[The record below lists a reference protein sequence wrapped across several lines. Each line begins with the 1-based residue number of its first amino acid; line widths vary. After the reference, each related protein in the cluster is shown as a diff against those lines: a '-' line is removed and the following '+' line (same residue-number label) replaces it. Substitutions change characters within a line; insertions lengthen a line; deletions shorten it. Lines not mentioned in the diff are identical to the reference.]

1 MKEYGCQKWQNVS
14 HSGYETGRQFSNE
27 NEFAGGSAMNFN
39 EAALKLHEEHHGKIE
54 VVSKVPVK
62 TRDDLSTAY
71 TPGVA
76 EPCRKI
82 HDNKKDVYKYTA
94 KGNLVA
100 VVSDG
105 TAVLGLGNIGPEA
118 AMPVMEGKAVLFK
131 EFGGVDAFPIC
142 LDTTDTEEII
152 KAVKYIAPCFGG
164 INLEDIASP
173 KCFEVEAR
181 LEKELDI
188 PVFHDDQHGTAIVVL
203 AGIINS
209 LRLTGKKKEDCKVVV
224 NGAGSAGVAITK
236 LLLTY
241 GFTHVTM
248 CDRLGIIGKDYPNLN
263 WMQQK
268 MTEVTN
274 LENAKG
280 TLADALKGADIFV
293 GVSAPN
299 IVTAEMV
306 SSMNKDSILFAMA
319 NPVPE
324 IMPDVA
330 KAAGARVV
338 GTGRSDFPNQI
349 NNVVAFPGIFKG
361 ALEGRAAQIT
371 EEMKLAAAEA
381 LAGLVSDEELNDDFI
396 MPEAFDPRV
405 AAVVSEAV
413 KSHI

>member
-1 MKEYGCQKWQNVS
+1 MDNKEK
-14 HSGYETGRQFSNE
+14 
-27 NEFAGGSAMNFN
+27 
-39 EAALKLHEEHHGKIE
+39 ALKCHEEWNGKLETIAK
-54 VVSKVPVK
+54 SKVNS
-62 TRDDLSTAY
+62 REDLAIAY

-76 EPCRKI
+76 EPCKI
-82 HDNKKDVYKYTA
+82 IAEDKEAAYKYTWKA
-94 KGNLVA
+94 NTVA

-105 TAVLGLGNIGPEA
+105 SAVLGLGNIGPYA
-118 AMPVMEGKAVLFK
+118 AMPVMEGKCVLFK
-131 EFGGVDAFPIC
+131 EFGNVNAVPIC
-142 LDTTDTEEII
+142 LDTQDTEEII
-152 KAVKYIAPCFGG
+152 AAVKNIAPGFGG
-164 INLEDIASP
+164 INLEDISAP
-173 KCFEVEAR
+173 RCFEIEER
-181 LEKELDI
+181 LKEMLDI

-268 MTEVTN
+268 MTELTN

-306 SSMNKDSILFAMA
+306 SSMNKDAILFAMA
-319 NPVPE
+319 NPVL
-324 IMPDVA
+324 IKYLNDVKYSFNSYTMDRITIEAATAAIKDRAYFEETTA
-330 KAAGARVV
+330 KVIKTREW
-338 GTGRSDFPNQI
+338 T
-349 NNVVAFPGIFKG
+349 K
-361 ALEGRAAQIT
+361 
-371 EEMKLAAAEA
+371 
-381 LAGLVSDEELNDDFI
+381 EELKRLGFTFCDSKSNFIFAKPANVSATKLFEDLKADNIFVRHFSSPERINDYLRISIGTDEQMHTLIKFL
-396 MPEAFDPRV
+396 ENY
-405 AAVVSEAV
+405 SC
-413 KSHI
+413 